1 MLRRSCFLMAL
12 LGLAACAETDPYS
25 RAFSWQPT
33 GANANNI
40 AAQVAN
46 KNDLIRGRGVSRS
59 DGVESVQPIY
69 RLYEG
74 NPKPLPVTSSKGS

>member
-1 MLRRSCFLMAL
+1 MVRLSCVVFAAL
-12 LGLAACAETDPYS
+12 VLTGCAETDPYS
-25 RAFSWQPT
+25 RAFMWQPT

-46 KNDLIRGRGVSRS
+46 KNDLIRGRGVRGS
-59 DGVESVQPIY
+59 DGLESVQPIY

-74 NPKPLPVTSSKGS
+74 NPKPLPTTTSKGS